1 MSITIYYFF
10 QIVEYFYKFMFIRKE
25 IKAMELPEVTFFD
38 DFYFWF
44 NTETKTEY
52 YATPLYFYKADYHL
66 DTENKLR
73 DVYYK
78 ETEITDNGLKHP
90 ASIYFPF
97 HEKFGLLLLRFL
109 PLQHFFF
116 FFSVVSVVFQS
127 CQQQF

>member
-1 MSITIYYFF
+1 
-10 QIVEYFYKFMFIRKE
+10 
-25 IKAMELPEVTFFD
+25 MELPEVTFFD

-44 NTETKTEY
+44 NTETKKEY

-78 ETEITDNGLKHP
+78 ETEKTDNGLKHP

-97 HEKFGLLLLRFL
+97 YEKLGLMLLRFL
-109 PLQHFFF
+109 NADLSRG
-116 FFSVVSVVFQS
+116 FSFSHAS
-127 CQQQF
+127 NCSASLP

>member
-1 MSITIYYFF
+1 
-10 QIVEYFYKFMFIRKE
+10 
-25 IKAMELPEVTFFD
+25 MELPEVTFFD

-44 NTETKTEY
+44 NTETKKEY

-66 DTENKLR
+66 DTEHKLR

-78 ETEITDNGLKHP
+78 ETEKTDNGLKHP

-109 PLQHFFF
+109 NADL
-116 FFSVVSVVFQS
+116 SNYETANLSEYVYLSNALLLS
-127 CQQQF
+127 KL

>member
-1 MSITIYYFF
+1 
-10 QIVEYFYKFMFIRKE
+10 
-25 IKAMELPEVTFFD
+25 MELPEVTFFD

-44 NTETKTEY
+44 NTETKKEY

-78 ETEITDNGLKHP
+78 ETETTDNGLKHP

-97 HEKFGLLLLRFL
+97 YEKLGFNDLFKQIHNRKANPNF
-109 PLQHFFF
+109 
-116 FFSVVSVVFQS
+116 VFKQINEPTDQLS
-127 CQQQF
+127 LNFDEAQNG